1 MATMSPCS
9 ADAMLRKRVSSPFA
23 KIIFILSFLLAT
35 MAIVIRASP
44 SCRRKRKYTTRPLLL
59 RLPDVA

>member
-1 MATMSPCS
+1 
-9 ADAMLRKRVSSPFA
+9 MLRKRVSSPFA

>member
-9 ADAMLRKRVSSPFA
+9 ADAMLRKPFA

-44 SCRRKRKYTTRPLLL
+44 SCRRKRKYTTRLLLL
-59 RLPDVA
+59 RLPDVV

>member
-1 MATMSPCS
+1 
-9 ADAMLRKRVSSPFA
+9 MLRKPFA

-44 SCRRKRKYTTRPLLL
+44 SCRRKRKYTTRLLLL
-59 RLPDVA
+59 RLPDVV